1 MRKIFLFFMILISF
15 VSCSSEILND
25 NLSGSVNKTALSIE
39 NDTIKSHELLE
50 DFSKA
55 LSSALNS
62 SVELR
67 RLIKNEALKMFD
79 YDYDVLYL
87 SINTYKLSSGKTVD
101 ELMELYIDTS
111 KLELVK
117 QKYPTLTIFVPVLP
131 DNSFSAESWNPE
143 DEIPYTALRV
153 ENSNDI
159 MAYGIEKEFLIP
171 SNEIPKYP
179 ILVIKLNER
188 IISVNK
194 VQKKKYLSACNTI
207 DDTDIVFLSDVF
219 DNTKNESINRSISS
233 MHSNERDRTGSIPD
247 NMKKVYEAYDIY
259 NPSNGWLR
267 DYIYFDLTPQKTKG
281 AFNLDFKESLVH
293 FKLIGDPRTVM
304 NKICD
309 QTNDPRIDGNSHEH
323 EVDYGDSHYGR
334 PGTTIVTPWTD
345 GFLEFKV
352 KVYVA
357 NQLGISNEL
366 TTFFT
371 VEPSALF
378 KTTPKDPLSKKY
390 EVKSI
395 DLTDGIN
402 LQLPLF
408 EWNIEN
414 YGTAMKISI
423 EEIDAT
429 ETVQSTESST
439 VTFAT
444 NFGFDPSF
452 GEKVKIGLKFGA
464 TNTISKNISYTVTKT
479 LGNDELGEVIVN
491 FADKILKSKNN
502 VSTSRNWKPDYTD
515 KYKTGWYQ
523 LAVSPLK
530 YN

>member
-1 MRKIFLFFMILISF
+1 
-15 VSCSSEILND
+15 
-25 NLSGSVNKTALSIE
+25 
-39 NDTIKSHELLE
+39 
-50 DFSKA
+50 
-55 LSSALNS
+55 
-62 SVELR
+62 
-67 RLIKNEALKMFD
+67 
-79 YDYDVLYL
+79 
-87 SINTYKLSSGKTVD
+87 
-101 ELMELYIDTS
+101 
-111 KLELVK
+111 
-117 QKYPTLTIFVPVLP
+117 
-131 DNSFSAESWNPE
+131 
-143 DEIPYTALRV
+143 
-153 ENSNDI
+153 
-159 MAYGIEKEFLIP
+159 
-171 SNEIPKYP
+171 
-179 ILVIKLNER
+179 
-188 IISVNK
+188 
-194 VQKKKYLSACNTI
+194 
-207 DDTDIVFLSDVF
+207 
-219 DNTKNESINRSISS
+219 

-444 NFGFDPSF
+444 NFGFDPSL
-452 GEKVKIGLKFGA
+452 EKK
-464 TNTISKNISYTVTKT
+464 
-479 LGNDELGEVIVN
+479 
-491 FADKILKSKNN
+491 
-502 VSTSRNWKPDYTD
+502 
-515 KYKTGWYQ
+515 
-523 LAVSPLK
+523 
-530 YN
+530 

>member
-25 NLSGSVNKTALSIE
+25 NLSGSVNKTTLSIE

-67 RLIKNEALKMFD
+67 RLIKDEALKMFD

-143 DEIPYTALRV
+143 DEIPYTALRI

-159 MAYGIEKEFLIP
+159 MGYGVEKEFLIL

-188 IISVNK
+188 VISVNK
-194 VQKKKYLSACNTI
+194 VQKKLYMSDHNVNS
-207 DDTDIVFLSDVF
+207 DTDIIFISDVF
-219 DNTKNESINRSISS
+219 DNTNNNRINSSILNTRSS
-233 MHSNERDRTGSIPD
+233 ERDRAGSIPD

-259 NPSNGWLR
+259 NPSDTNGWLR
-267 DYIYFDLTPQKTKG
+267 DYIYFDLTPQKNKG
-281 AFNLDFKESLVH
+281 PFNLDFKESLVH

-323 EVDYGDSHYGR
+323 EIDYGDSHYGR

-357 NQLGISNEL
+357 NQVGISNEL
-366 TTFFT
+366 F
-371 VEPSALF
+371 
-378 KTTPKDPLSKKY
+378 
-390 EVKSI
+390 
-395 DLTDGIN
+395 
-402 LQLPLF
+402 LQLSLVL
-408 EWNIEN
+408 
-414 YGTAMKISI
+414 Y
-423 EEIDAT
+423 
-429 ETVQSTESST
+429 
-439 VTFAT
+439 
-444 NFGFDPSF
+444 
-452 GEKVKIGLKFGA
+452 LKQH
-464 TNTISKNISYTVTKT
+464 
-479 LGNDELGEVIVN
+479 L
-491 FADKILKSKNN
+491 KIL
-502 VSTSRNWKPDYTD
+502 
-515 KYKTGWYQ
+515 
-523 LAVSPLK
+523 
-530 YN
+530 

>member
-25 NLSGSVNKTALSIE
+25 NLSGSVNKTTLSIE

-402 LQLPLF
+402 LQLPLL
-408 EWNIEN
+408 NGI
-414 YGTAMKISI
+414 
-423 EEIDAT
+423 
-429 ETVQSTESST
+429 
-439 VTFAT
+439 
-444 NFGFDPSF
+444 
-452 GEKVKIGLKFGA
+452 
-464 TNTISKNISYTVTKT
+464 
-479 LGNDELGEVIVN
+479 
-491 FADKILKSKNN
+491 
-502 VSTSRNWKPDYTD
+502 
-515 KYKTGWYQ
+515 
-523 LAVSPLK
+523 
-530 YN
+530 

>member
-1 MRKIFLFFMILISF
+1 
-15 VSCSSEILND
+15 
-25 NLSGSVNKTALSIE
+25 
-39 NDTIKSHELLE
+39 
-50 DFSKA
+50 
-55 LSSALNS
+55 
-62 SVELR
+62 
-67 RLIKNEALKMFD
+67 
-79 YDYDVLYL
+79 
-87 SINTYKLSSGKTVD
+87 
-101 ELMELYIDTS
+101 
-111 KLELVK
+111 
-117 QKYPTLTIFVPVLP
+117 
-131 DNSFSAESWNPE
+131 
-143 DEIPYTALRV
+143 
-153 ENSNDI
+153 

>member
-25 NLSGSVNKTALSIE
+25 NLSGSVNKTTLSIE

-402 LQLPLF
+402 LQLP
-408 EWNIEN
+408 
-414 YGTAMKISI
+414 
-423 EEIDAT
+423 
-429 ETVQSTESST
+429 
-439 VTFAT
+439 
-444 NFGFDPSF
+444 
-452 GEKVKIGLKFGA
+452 
-464 TNTISKNISYTVTKT
+464 
-479 LGNDELGEVIVN
+479 
-491 FADKILKSKNN
+491 ILN
-502 VSTSRNWKPDYTD
+502 
-515 KYKTGWYQ
+515 GI
-523 LAVSPLK
+523 
-530 YN
+530 

>member
-25 NLSGSVNKTALSIE
+25 NLSGSVNKTTLSIE

-402 LQLPLF
+402 L
-408 EWNIEN
+408 
-414 YGTAMKISI
+414 
-423 EEIDAT
+423 
-429 ETVQSTESST
+429 
-439 VTFAT
+439 
-444 NFGFDPSF
+444 
-452 GEKVKIGLKFGA
+452 
-464 TNTISKNISYTVTKT
+464 
-479 LGNDELGEVIVN
+479 
-491 FADKILKSKNN
+491 
-502 VSTSRNWKPDYTD
+502 
-515 KYKTGWYQ
+515 
-523 LAVSPLK
+523 
-530 YN
+530 

>member
-25 NLSGSVNKTALSIE
+25 NLSGSVNKTTLSIE

-444 NFGFDPSF
+444 NFGFDPSL
-452 GEKVKIGLKFGA
+452 EKK
-464 TNTISKNISYTVTKT
+464 
-479 LGNDELGEVIVN
+479 
-491 FADKILKSKNN
+491 
-502 VSTSRNWKPDYTD
+502 
-515 KYKTGWYQ
+515 
-523 LAVSPLK
+523 
-530 YN
+530 

>member
-25 NLSGSVNKTALSIE
+25 NLSGSVNKTTLSIE

-378 KTTPKDPLSKKY
+378 KTTPKNPLSKKY

-402 LQLPLF
+402 LQLPLL
-408 EWNIEN
+408 NGI
-414 YGTAMKISI
+414 
-423 EEIDAT
+423 
-429 ETVQSTESST
+429 
-439 VTFAT
+439 
-444 NFGFDPSF
+444 
-452 GEKVKIGLKFGA
+452 
-464 TNTISKNISYTVTKT
+464 
-479 LGNDELGEVIVN
+479 
-491 FADKILKSKNN
+491 
-502 VSTSRNWKPDYTD
+502 
-515 KYKTGWYQ
+515 
-523 LAVSPLK
+523 
-530 YN
+530 